1 MENQIIADW
10 KPEYADN
17 FGNENRLLH
26 HRLKESGL
34 FTREA
39 LSELIEKIPPENYN
53 LNTMGYDPEN
63 PLWRE
68 GNCSWL
74 NR

>member
-26 HRLKESGL
+26 HRLKDSGL

-39 LSELIEKIPPENYN
+39 LAELIETDSI
-53 LNTMGYDPEN
+53 
-63 PLWRE
+63 
-68 GNCSWL
+68 
-74 NR
+74 